1 MTGEDSLDISTGSW
15 FIGAIVL
22 AIGVLVPL
30 GVIIGRNKKV
40 FKGFCKLKS
49 SASKAAT
56 AE

>member
-1 MTGEDSLDISTGSW
+1 MTGEDTLDISTASW

-22 AIGVLVPL
+22 TIGVLVPL